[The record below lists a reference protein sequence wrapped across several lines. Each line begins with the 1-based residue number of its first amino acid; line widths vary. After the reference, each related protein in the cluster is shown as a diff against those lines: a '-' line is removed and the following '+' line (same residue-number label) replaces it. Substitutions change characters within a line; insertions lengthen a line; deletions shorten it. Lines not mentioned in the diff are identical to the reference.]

1 MNKKYLTESYRQ
13 NKLKNIIL
21 SISLILFALP
31 VLLNGQSMREN
42 GFRSLFSDYKAVN
55 LGDAIT
61 IIVVESSQAK
71 NESEIAT
78 GRDSK
83 IGLGLSGNLGPT
95 KLPPAGLDIGTRNDF
110 KGGGS
115 SKSSGMVRTKLS
127 ALIDSVLSN
136 GLLRIKGS
144 RKIVVNDEEQMITI
158 KGFVRTSDIRS
169 DNTIYS
175 YNISE
180 AEIVFKSDGQINSV
194 QSPGWVTKLFHWLF

>member
-1 MNKKYLTESYRQ
+1 MKKNYQ
-13 NKLKNIIL
+13 NKLKKTIL
-21 SISLILFALP
+21 VIGLIFIAFP
-31 VLLNGQSMREN
+31 VLLSGQSMKEN

-61 IIVVESSQAK
+61 IIVVESSQASNAAEK
-71 NESEIAT
+71 ST
-78 GRDSK
+78 GRESK
-83 IGLGLSGNLGPT
+83 IGLGLAGNLGPT
-95 KLPPAGLDIGTRNDF
+95 MLPPANIDIGTRNDF
-110 KGGGS
+110 QGGGS
-115 SKSSGMVRTKLS
+115 SKSSGMVKTKLS

-144 RKIVVNDEEQMITI
+144 RKIVVNEEEQMITI

-180 AEIVFKSDGQINSV
+180 AEIVFQSDGQINSV
-194 QSPGWVTKLFHWLF
+194 TNPGWVTKLFHWLF

>member
-1 MNKKYLTESYRQ
+1 MNKKYQ
-13 NKLKNIIL
+13 NKLKKTLLVIGVIF
-21 SISLILFALP
+21 IAFP
-31 VLLNGQSMREN
+31 VLLNGQSMKEN

-61 IIVVESSQAK
+61 IIVVESSQASNQAEK
-71 NESEIAT
+71 SS
-78 GRDSK
+78 GRDSQ
-83 IGLGLSGNLGPT
+83 IDLGLTGNLGST
-95 KLPPAGLDIGTRNDF
+95 QLPPAGLNLGTRNDF

-115 SKSSGMVRTKLS
+115 SKSSGMVKTKLS

-144 RKIVVNDEEQMITI
+144 RKIVVNEEEQMITI

-180 AEIVFKSDGQINSV
+180 AEIVFQSDGQINSV
-194 QSPGWVTKLFHWLF
+194 TSPGWVTKLFHWLF

>member
-1 MNKKYLTESYRQ
+1 MK
-13 NKLKNIIL
+13 
-21 SISLILFALP
+21 
-31 VLLNGQSMREN
+31 EN

-71 NESEIAT
+71 NAAEKST
-78 GRDSK
+78 GRESK
-83 IGLGLSGNLGPT
+83 IGLGLSGNVGPT
-95 KLPPAGLDIGTRNDF
+95 NLPPASLDLGTRNDF
-110 KGGGS
+110 KGGGTA
-115 SKSSGMVRTKLS
+115 KSSGMVRTKLS

-144 RKIVVNDEEQMITI
+144 RKIVINDEEQMITI

>member
-1 MNKKYLTESYRQ
+1 MNEKIQ
-13 NKLKNIIL
+13 NKLKNTLIA
-21 SISLILFALP
+21 ISLILLMFPAFIS
-31 VLLNGQSMREN
+31 GQTMKEN

-61 IIVVESSQAK
+61 IIVVESSQASNQAEK
-71 NESEIAT
+71 ST
-78 GRDSK
+78 GRDSQ
-83 IGLGLSGNLGPT
+83 IDLGLAGNLGAT
-95 KLPPAGLDIGTRNDF
+95 KLPPASLNLGTRNDF

-115 SKSSGMVRTKLS
+115 SKSAGMVKTKLS

-144 RKIVVNDEEQMITI
+144 RKIVVNEEEQMITI

-180 AEIVFKSDGQINSV
+180 AEIVFQSDGQINSV
-194 QSPGWVTKLFHWLF
+194 TSPGWVTKLFHWLF

>member
-1 MNKKYLTESYRQ
+1 MKNTIEIKKM
-13 NKLKNIIL
+13 IL
-21 SISLILFALP
+21 GLGLILWIFP
-31 VLLNGQSMREN
+31 MFVNGQVMKEN

-61 IIVVESSQAK
+61 IIVIESSQAK
-71 NESEIAT
+71 NAAEKTT
-78 GRDSK
+78 GRESK
-83 IGLGLSGNLGPT
+83 IGLGLAGNVGPT
-95 KLPPAGLDIGTRNDF
+95 QLPPAGLDLGTRNDF

-144 RKIVVNDEEQMITI
+144 RKIVINDEEQMITI

-194 QSPGWVTKLFHWLF
+194 TSPGWVTKLFHWLF